1 MGIGAELRAGLA
13 AAAPFLLSHHVPAE
27 RHRCYAP
34 VVFGRR
40 VHVCAR
46 CSGVYPGIAA
56 GLVVPAIGPA
66 VLVDL
71 RLVAVLPLPALLDW
85 AVTTFTPRRGTNG
98 VRTLT
103 GLLLGYGY
111 GLGLTVLVS
120 GPRLPVLSIGAV
132 YAVVAGVLVSR
143 SETVA

>member
-1 MGIGAELRAGLA
+1 MGIGAELRAALA
-13 AAAPFLLSHHVPAE
+13 AAAPYMLSHHVPAQ

-34 VVFGRR
+34 VIFGRR
-40 VHVCAR
+40 VRLCAR

-56 GLVVPAIGPA
+56 GLVSAVVGPA

-71 RLVAVLPLPALLDW
+71 RLVAVLPLPALVDW
-85 AVTTFTPRRGTNG
+85 AVTSFTPRRGTNS

-120 GPRLPVLSIGAV
+120 GPRLPVLGIGV
-132 YAVVAGVLVSR
+132 GYAVVAGLLVSC